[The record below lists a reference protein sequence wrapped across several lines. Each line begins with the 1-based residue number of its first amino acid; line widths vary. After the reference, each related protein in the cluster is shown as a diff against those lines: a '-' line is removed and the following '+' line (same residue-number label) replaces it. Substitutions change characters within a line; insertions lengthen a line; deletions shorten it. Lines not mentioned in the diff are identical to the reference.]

1 MLWPTWV
8 GLALSD
14 PGDGDAATLGV
25 TEAEQEGAVLPLVQ
39 ALLGLDLADEAN
51 DGAGNI
57 IMTQVII
64 IIKNNGEF
72 VDRFCFVFLLF
83 CFSQLK
89 AFYPYQTVQC
99 VLCCV
104 VVCVCACA
112 CVSVCVCA

>member
-1 MLWPTWV
+1 MVTVDWVLKTHHLSIILYCSPPPHFQTARVGWPWSSNRESLLWPTWV

-57 IMTQVII
+57 IMT
-64 IIKNNGEF
+64 
-72 VDRFCFVFLLF
+72 
-83 CFSQLK
+83 
-89 AFYPYQTVQC
+89 
-99 VLCCV
+99 
-104 VVCVCACA
+104 
-112 CVSVCVCA
+112 